1 MVYAHPLMQV
11 AAWLLGLYALVLA
24 WPRVASLHLGRS
36 RRFNRRRHQVLGTAA
51 LGLMLL
57 GTLGGALL
65 GRLYL
70 HAWLTSG
77 AHAWGGILF
86 LPLALWG
93 LGSGLML
100 ANRPRPRRLLP
111 LLHGLGN
118 LLLLVLA
125 LAQARSGR
133 ALLLT
138 LAGGGQ

>member
-1 MVYAHPLMQV
+1 MAYAHPLLQV
-11 AAWLLGLYALVLA
+11 AAWLLGLYALALA
-24 WPRVASLHLGRS
+24 WPRVASLHLGQS
-36 RRFNRRRHQVLGTAA
+36 RRFNRRRHQITGLAA

-70 HAWLTSG
+70 GAWLSSG
-77 AHAWGGILF
+77 AHAWGGL
-86 LPLALWG
+86 LVLALGLWG
-93 LGSGLML
+93 LGSGLWL
-100 ANRPRPRRLLP
+100 ANRPQPRRLLP

-118 LLLLVLA
+118 LLLLILA
-125 LAQARSGR
+125 LLQARSGR